1 MKDIRIDDQ
10 GRQRCWNCGGLTFD
24 HKRTARSKAM
34 TVGALATKKK
44 LKCQSC
50 GEYNDVGNAK
60 RYRGPVSKRAAIKA
74 GTDSIDGDEFRT
86 GHETAAAS
94 SSATTTHANNA
105 TAHNAATSTYASIT
119 SFRSLKAAQTP
130 TRTFKHSDKHRVTT
144 TRHETKSHAANSDDQ
159 QTDQSQHIPDS
170 DHPATT
176 PHAVN
181 KCKLPYSVYFDVNT
195 IATPHYILH

>member
-86 GHETAAAS
+86 GHETTQMELKQAS
-94 SSATTTHANNA
+94 AERKAKRNRTRQTATINEPTKAN
-105 TAHNAATSTYASIT
+105 TSRTQPTPIP
-119 SFRSLKAAQTP
+119 TP
-130 TRTFKHSDKHRVTT
+130 TSD
-144 TRHETKSHAANSDDQ
+144 S
-159 QTDQSQHIPDS
+159 
-170 DHPATT
+170 
-176 PHAVN
+176 
-181 KCKLPYSVYFDVNT
+181 
-195 IATPHYILH
+195 

>member
-74 GTDSIDGDEFRT
+74 GTDSIDGDGFRT
-86 GHETAAAS
+86 GHETTQMELKQAS
-94 SSATTTHANNA
+94 AERKAKRASRKAGTPTQTPPPTTTTPAG
-105 TAHNAATSTYASIT
+105 TPTQTTPAHSDGGTEQPGQTTHTNHDHTQHVMV
-119 SFRSLKAAQTP
+119 RHQTP
-130 TRTFKHSDKHRVTT
+130 APRHNPPPHPRARQPHMPTMPRHTMRQPRPTHRSHHSDR
-144 TRHETKSHAANSDDQ
+144 
-159 QTDQSQHIPDS
+159 
-170 DHPATT
+170 
-176 PHAVN
+176 
-181 KCKLPYSVYFDVNT
+181 
-195 IATPHYILH
+195 

>member
-86 GHETAAAS
+86 GHETTQMELKQAS
-94 SSATTTHANNA
+94 AERKAKRASRKAGTPTQTPPPTTT
-105 TAHNAATSTYASIT
+105 TPTPQ
-119 SFRSLKAAQTP
+119 QTP
-130 TRTFKHSDKHRVTT
+130 APQPNPNPGWYPDPNHTGTLRWWDGTT
-144 TRHETKSHAANSDDQ
+144 WTNHTHQ
-159 QTDQSQHIPDS
+159 P
-170 DHPATT
+170 
-176 PHAVN
+176 
-181 KCKLPYSVYFDVNT
+181 
-195 IATPHYILH
+195 